1 MIDLGT
7 TFLSSVDRCPQAI
20 AISYE
25 NKSLNYSNWLVKIS
39 SLAICLKKMGLRKG
53 DKLMTLL
60 PNTFEA
66 CTILF
71 NNEPVRSCLMLAPQ
85 IDNGEITTIE
95 GISENSSYNDLR
107 KAFKKYHALQCGYC
121 TPGFITTIVYLLEK
135 KQFLKEEEIREKL
148 SGNICRCTGYTGI
161 VKAVE
166 EVFLNRFKKS
176 KND

>member
-1 MIDLGT
+1 MKIYNDDNRL
-7 TFLSSVDRCPQAI
+7 
-20 AISYE
+20 
-25 NKSLNYSNWLVKIS
+25 KIS
-39 SLAICLKKMGLRKG
+39 FKLNNELIQKQVKPRQLLSDFLRFDCGMTGTHVGCEHGICG
-53 DKLMTLL
+53 
-60 PNTFEA
+60 A

-85 IDNGEITTIE
+85 IDNAEITTIE
-95 GISENSSYNDLR
+95 GISENSSYDDLR
-107 KAFKKYHALQCGYC
+107 EAFKKYHALQCGYC